1 MSIWLATGDR
11 GIDMQMVKSAVMTRN
26 SMVNSVWV
34 VLRGMQGTQKSFH
47 KIRGRIGVNLVDMGW
62 DAQEVGR

>member
-1 MSIWLATGDR
+1 
-11 GIDMQMVKSAVMTRN
+11 MQMVKSAVMTRN